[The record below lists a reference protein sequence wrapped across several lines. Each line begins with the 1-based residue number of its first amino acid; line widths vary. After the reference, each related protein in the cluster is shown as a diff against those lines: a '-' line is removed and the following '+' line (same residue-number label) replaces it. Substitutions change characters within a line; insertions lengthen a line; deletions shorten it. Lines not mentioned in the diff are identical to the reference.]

1 MLEAEDYK
9 KILDELK
16 EDLSLSYVRALDNQ
30 RNAQASGLTDIAN
43 ECERHMNIYLKIIK
57 RIESDIQRTERIKQ
71 TGSDRLEA

>member
-30 RNAQASGLTDIAN
+30 RNAQASGLMDIAT
-43 ECERHMNIYLKIIK
+43 ECERHMQIYLKILE
-57 RIESDIQRTERIKQ
+57 RIDSDVQRAERIKR